1 MDNAVKLCWQKHDK
15 PETPH
20 GWSQALPKGNH
31 WKLVSETCIIPNTT
45 CYTREQ
51 LPETFICCIMFAW
64 DMRCNFV
71 FFFFLWIAHSLKL
84 LFGCICLL
92 SMYCR
97 LNMHQ
102 RIELWMVPASQDMQ
116 NWVIQK
122 ADLALQQRL
131 PKCTIIYIILLFGII
146 HHFLYTLKWKKSPI
160 IGIEKA
166 KYFSLF
172 LSFTEAM
179 TYTCTCLE
187 RFIKTWSS
195 FKQRW
200 LEKNSVK
207 GYKMKI

>member
-1 MDNAVKLCWQKHDK
+1 MVTGITKRKSLEISIRNLHHTQHYLLYKRAATWDIHMLHYVCLRFEMQF
-15 PETPH
+15 
-20 GWSQALPKGNH
+20 
-31 WKLVSETCIIPNTT
+31 CI
-45 CYTREQ
+45 
-51 LPETFICCIMFAW
+51 
-64 DMRCNFV
+64 